1 MVVLVTG
8 AARHTRLQHHVSHF
22 RIKKTEH
29 ENKIKKDKTSNTTSK
44 MFMWLFVCGKKRAQ
58 EQSFHEAEKKNHII
72 KNKILIFPHSC
83 M

>member
-44 MFMWLFVCGKKRAQ
+44 MFMWLFVCGKKKGSRT
-58 EQSFHEAEKKNHII
+58 
-72 KNKILIFPHSC
+72 IFPQKAKKKSHNRK
-83 M
+83 